1 MMIKKGIILAGGMG
15 TRVGPSTK
23 AISKQLIPVAYKPII
38 FYSLSILMLLNIRDI
53 LIIVKPSDKLP
64 FNKLLGDGRDFGI
77 KIEYVV
83 QNSPRGLPDAFILG
97 KKFIKKDS
105 VALILGDNFFHG
117 QSLIELLNKASK
129 NFNTGA
135 NIFSYNVNN
144 PQDYGVVENL
154 KNKIRIVEKP
164 NKTKSRKAI
173 TGLYFFDNDVVK
185 LSNKLKYSKRGEL
198 EIVDLLNFYLDLNK
212 LAISELG
219 RGSAWLDT
227 GTSKDILKASNYV
240 EVLQDRQNQKIG
252 CLEEIAFKKKWINK
266 SKLRTRIKFYGSS
279 EYSDYLNYL
288 LNESA

>member
-1 MMIKKGIILAGGMG
+1 MIKKGIILAGGMG

-23 AISKQLIPVAYKPII
+23 AISKQLIPVADKPII

-53 LIIVKPSDKLP
+53 LIIVKPSDKLS
-64 FNKLLGDGRDFGI
+64 FIKLLGDGRDFGI
-77 KIEYVV
+77 KIKYVV
-83 QNSPRGLPDAFILG
+83 QNSPRGLPDAFVLG

-117 QSLIELLNKASK
+117 QSLIELLNEASE

-135 NIFSYNVNN
+135 NIFSYNVKN
-144 PQDYGVVENL
+144 PQDYGVVEDL

-164 NKTKSRKAI
+164 KKTKSRKAI

-198 EIVDLLNFYLDLNK
+198 EIVDLLRFYLDLNK
-212 LAISELG
+212 LTITGLG

-266 SKLRTRIKFYGSS
+266 SRLKARIRFYGSS
-279 EYSDYLNYL
+279 EYSNYLNYL
-288 LNESA
+288 LNEPA